1 MQPYFV
7 DIKDI
12 DNYFEVTEVMDKPLL
27 LYEYMLFNNV
37 DIIYA
42 LEGEKLAAIV
52 SVGDLFRYYTGAN
65 DKFEL
70 NPNFSFV
77 SGIDFKKAE
86 KIFER
91 IHTIYEVP
99 VIENGKFIGVIR
111 NGKERTQGEWEDIHS
126 YLKRAADIKKR
137 TKFLIEEV
145 NRWKTQ
151 TEDIELFIY
160 ANVDKNIDAYLT
172 EEGKR
177 QYKEKIKSI
186 LSADYTNVKWK
197 KENGYNIE
205 CFNIRAIQEKG
216 CYFYEDYQSNSMNI
230 TDRHRITP
238 NADEHIHKIF
248 LVGPCTILGV
258 CVNDEETIGYYLQ
271 ELINKEHY
279 LYEVVNCGLMGPG
292 YESQGLFVEK
302 MSKGDKV
309 VLCLNS
315 DYYCI
320 DAIKRSFQKE
330 YKGSLSKV
338 FELLSDP
345 INCWVD
351 SPAHCKEVVNKHLAE
366 CIWNNLEKEGIWLKE
381 DKELGERKALQ
392 NYYLHYEVFD
402 YFEKYI
408 ERYQALISKNG
419 VIGAIVMNCNPFTKG
434 HRYLIENALKQVDLL
449 YVFVVEEDK
458 SYYSFEDRFEM
469 VKRGVVDLE
478 NVKVLPSG
486 KFILSRE
493 TFAQYFDKES
503 IREVEDMSYD
513 IRIFGEIVAKKLGV
527 TYRFI
532 GEEPKDVVTRE
543 YNETMKAILPEYGI
557 EVVEFARLS
566 IGDGDEV
573 VSATTVRRL
582 VEEGNFMEI
591 SRYCPESTVKYL
603 LKEKNE
609 EKNNCNYSRL

>member
-1 MQPYFV
+1 
-7 DIKDI
+7 
-12 DNYFEVTEVMDKPLL
+12 
-27 LYEYMLFNNV
+27 
-37 DIIYA
+37 
-42 LEGEKLAAIV
+42 
-52 SVGDLFRYYTGAN
+52 
-65 DKFEL
+65 
-70 NPNFSFV
+70 
-77 SGIDFKKAE
+77 
-86 KIFER
+86 
-91 IHTIYEVP
+91 
-99 VIENGKFIGVIR
+99 
-111 NGKERTQGEWEDIHS
+111 
-126 YLKRAADIKKR
+126 
-137 TKFLIEEV
+137 
-145 NRWKTQ
+145 
-151 TEDIELFIY
+151 
-160 ANVDKNIDAYLT
+160 
-172 EEGKR
+172 
-177 QYKEKIKSI
+177 
-186 LSADYTNVKWK
+186 
-197 KENGYNIE
+197 
-205 CFNIRAIQEKG
+205 
-216 CYFYEDYQSNSMNI
+216 
-230 TDRHRITP
+230 
-238 NADEHIHKIF
+238 
-248 LVGPCTILGV
+248 
-258 CVNDEETIGYYLQ
+258 
-271 ELINKEHY
+271 
-279 LYEVVNCGLMGPG
+279 
-292 YESQGLFVEK
+292 
-302 MSKGDKV
+302 
-309 VLCLNS
+309 
-315 DYYCI
+315 
-320 DAIKRSFQKE
+320 
-330 YKGSLSKV
+330 
-338 FELLSDP
+338 
-345 INCWVD
+345 VD

-392 NYYLHYEVFD
+392 NYYLHYEVLD